1 MAILRTFIDLP
12 RSSVWETLSD
22 GRKYAEWVVG
32 TRDIRSV
39 DADWPAVGSEL
50 HFVVGYGP
58 LKLNDRT
65 VVRVCEE
72 PRRLELEIKAG
83 PFGAIRVAIE
93 LIPWGEGTLVIL
105 DEHPLKGLSAG
116 LHGPHTEALLFI
128 RNRVMLRN
136 LAGVTE
142 KVHRETRQKTS
153 ETV

>member
-12 RSSVWETLSD
+12 RSSVWEALSD

-32 TRDIRSV
+32 TRDIRAV

-72 PRRLELEIKAG
+72 PGRLELEVKAG

-93 LIPWGEGTLVIL
+93 LIPWGEGTLVTL
-105 DEHPLKGLSAG
+105 DEHPLKGLSSG
-116 LHGPHTEALLFI
+116 LKGPPSDPLLFI

-142 KVHRETRQKTS
+142 KVHRENRQKTT
-153 ETV
+153 EPV